1 MDLSIKATRSVRTGL
16 DLEASLELTAE
27 HAAAGLAEFFAPV
40 IEPDET
46 FDLTT
51 FFTLRN
57 RKLRHSREQ
66 FATADLEHREQVEEL
81 TRLLL
86 QRDALSSSLGGKLVN
101 LRRVFLGLADEAQ
114 LVRFG
119 LAGAVSQDPVTVYR
133 QGQKAWTRF
142 KKPDMELRSPEW
154 MDVQIRTESLVEAL
168 GTDVQALST
177 VLIDIS
183 RQRRRVQEAAAARR
197 KADEDFDRC
206 YQLIGSSTE
215 ADYRMAGLEAEA
227 ERVRP
232 SQRRGTEAESEE
244 PVNQAGADPGTEPGG
259 ETGGVGVTEPP
270 AEGETPDAPRA
281 P

>member
-1 MDLSIKATRSVRTGL
+1 MNLSIKTTRSVRTGL

-46 FDLTT
+46 FDLTA

-66 FATADLEHREQVEEL
+66 FATADLEHREQTEEL
-81 TRLLL
+81 TRLIQ
-86 QRDALSSSLGGKLVN
+86 QRDALAKSLGDKLVK
-101 LRRVFLGLADEAQ
+101 LRRVCLGLTDEAQ

-119 LAGAVSQDPVTVYR
+119 LAGAVSQDPVIVYR
-133 QGQKAWTRF
+133 QGQKVWTRF
-142 KKPDMELRSPEW
+142 KKPDMEIRSPEW
-154 MDVQIRTESLVEAL
+154 MDVQIRNESLVEAL

-177 VLIDIS
+177 LLIDIS
-183 RQRRRVQEAAAARR
+183 RQRRRVQKAAAARR

-206 YQLIGSSTE
+206 YQLIGGSTE
-215 ADYRMAGLEAEA
+215 ADYRMAGLEADA

-232 SQRRGTEAESEE
+232 LQRRGTEAEGEE
-244 PVNQAGADPGTEPGG
+244 PAGGADPGTEPGG

-270 AEGETPDAPRA
+270 AEGETPDAPQA